1 MNFILNNNINFEKLE
16 IIKLIIPY
24 TENKIENKYINQQLV
39 DFIDV
44 ANLRETYDYSQSDFF
59 PEFFKFIFDNQIINI
74 KTNNKKDNNINEIEI
89 KFHDDYGGYIHKTT
103 KYIKKNKDVSVTI
116 KGTLFGINNYG
127 EYEESAIK
135 NINLDNI
142 KIDQNLDSFLVDGFN
157 IEQLNQIKN
166 YLLTSEKELQIYL
179 QKYYELLNKS
189 RRDNYISK
197 ESKEKYNDEL
207 NEKIEKIKKIRK
219 ANETN
224 PDIGKNIAII
234 KDSFFLSEIKAIEK
248 LLQIIES
255 IPTKKKIYHPKKNYY
270 DDFPVNDLFD

>member
-1 MNFILNNNINFEKLE
+1 M
-16 IIKLIIPY
+16 
-24 TENKIENKYINQQLV
+24 
-39 DFIDV
+39 
-44 ANLRETYDYSQSDFF
+44 
-59 PEFFKFIFDNQIINI
+59 
-74 KTNNKKDNNINEIEI
+74 
-89 KFHDDYGGYIHKTT
+89 
-103 KYIKKNKDVSVTI
+103 TI

-197 ESKEKYNDEL
+197 ESKEKYNNKL
-207 NEKIEKIKKIRK
+207 NEKIEKIKKIWK

-224 PDIGKNIAII
+224 PDIGKNFAII

>member
-1 MNFILNNNINFEKLE
+1 M
-16 IIKLIIPY
+16 
-24 TENKIENKYINQQLV
+24 
-39 DFIDV
+39 
-44 ANLRETYDYSQSDFF
+44 
-59 PEFFKFIFDNQIINI
+59 
-74 KTNNKKDNNINEIEI
+74 
-89 KFHDDYGGYIHKTT
+89 
-103 KYIKKNKDVSVTI
+103 TI

-142 KIDQNLDSFLVDGFN
+142 KIEQNLDSFLVDGFN

-197 ESKEKYNDEL
+197 ESKEKYNDE
-207 NEKIEKIKKIRK
+207 KIKKIRK

-224 PDIGKNIAII
+224 PDIGKNFAII